1 MTKDLLAMVKP
12 LKKVVNED
20 FYVLTN
26 DEYPTEPR
34 TYRNLLRQIN
44 GEVRYSQIEI
54 SWPAP

>member
-26 DEYPTEPR
+26 DEYQPSLVLTVII
-34 TYRNLLRQIN
+34 TAN
-44 GEVRYSQIEI
+44 
-54 SWPAP
+54 